1 MGKGGRRRGN
11 GKSKF
16 FQFLFWFDRSLTVAH
31 FLGLQTCFCGRLK
44 VCSVPWHV
52 FNFFVLHIWD
62 VHSLYEIAWSLVV
75 IHASTDIAMFWRESN
90 FPQLPWLSFPHKNN
104 VRVVLTILLPPLIS
118 LSWIEDRRLFDSN
131 PCEQTYCCD
140 LLMWDYWT
148 GSQRVKGGIIFPR

>member
-16 FQFLFWFDRSLTVAH
+16 FRFLFWFDRSLTVAH
-31 FLGLQTCFCGRLK
+31 FWGLQTCFCGRLK
-44 VCSVPWHV
+44 VCSVPWHA
-52 FNFFVLHIWD
+52 FNFFCLD
-62 VHSLYEIAWSLVV
+62 EIAWSLVV

-90 FPQLPWLSFPHKNN
+90 FPQLPWLSFAHKNN

-131 PCEQTYCCD
+131 PCEHTYCCD
-140 LLMWDYWT
+140 PLMWDYWT
-148 GSQRVKGGIIFPR
+148 GSQRVKGEIIFPR